1 MEKNKRDQRQI
12 RPEKNGPE
20 DFPAPNDILSRFPS
34 GVNIKS
40 GSFWN
45 LFSPLFFRAVQKGA
59 KTRKSAER
67 NPPAGN
73 TPQGRFENSPFRPHR
88 PAHTPAL
95 RIDRD
100 CGKHGYY
107 SNNTFW
113 AVLTGLR
120 RVSPGRPPHFE
131 VKGAIGFHGCRP

>member
-45 LFSPLFFRAVQKGA
+45 LFSSLFFALYKKERKPANRQKEIPQREIRHKGA
-59 KTRKSAER
+59 
-67 NPPAGN
+67 
-73 TPQGRFENSPFRPHR
+73 
-88 PAHTPAL
+88 
-95 RIDRD
+95 
-100 CGKHGYY
+100 
-107 SNNTFW
+107 
-113 AVLTGLR
+113 
-120 RVSPGRPPHFE
+120 
-131 VKGAIGFHGCRP
+131 